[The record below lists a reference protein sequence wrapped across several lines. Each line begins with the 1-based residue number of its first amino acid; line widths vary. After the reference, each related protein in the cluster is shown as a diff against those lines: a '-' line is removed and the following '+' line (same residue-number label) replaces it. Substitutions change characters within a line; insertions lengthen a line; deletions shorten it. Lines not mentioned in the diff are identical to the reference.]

1 MKKLLS
7 LFSGKRAGRSFL
19 APTVLVLIAL
29 TTFPFL
35 FSLWL
40 TLSKVSFIG
49 GLSIHF
55 IGLRNWARLFADERS
70 WNALS
75 NTLLIVVI
83 AVTVE
88 YVLGLGLALLLSN
101 TKIKGRSSFRV
112 LFLTPMML
120 APIAVGYMGRMMF
133 NYTRG
138 PVNHIFPYLGLP
150 ALGWLTDSGTAIYS
164 IIIMDI
170 WQWTPLMFLILLAG
184 IETIPSG
191 FFEAARVD
199 GASRWQLF
207 RHIIFPLLAPA
218 SVAAI
223 LIRVL
228 ETFKII
234 DTIYIMTGGGPGIS
248 TESMTLFGYSLGL
261 SAFDLAY
268 GSTIAFSLFIMVLVI
283 SIVLLLMTRRFQE
296 LTVQ

>member
-1 MKKLLS
+1 
-7 LFSGKRAGRSFL
+7 
-19 APTVLVLIAL
+19 
-29 TTFPFL
+29 L

-40 TLSKVSFIG
+40 TLSKVSFVG

-75 NTLLIVVI
+75 NTLLIVGI

-88 YVLGLGLALLLSN
+88 YVLGLGLALLLN
-101 TKIKGRSSFRV
+101 NPKIKGRSLFRL

-150 ALGWLTDSGTAIYS
+150 ALGWLTDTGTAIYS

-170 WQWTPLMFLILLAG
+170 WQWTPLMFLILFAG
-184 IETIPSG
+184 LETIPSG

-218 SVAAI
+218 SIAAI

-228 ETFKII
+228 ETFKIM

-261 SAFDLAY
+261 TAFDLAY

-296 LTVQ
+296 LAVQ